1 MGSTALTRARSWTV
15 GILSASAVATGI
27 VGVHLAED
35 HAAAVASTGT
45 SPSSSTGSQT
55 PQQQS
60 NSATNCAD
68 QPFQQGNQPGFGG
81 SGTQLNREDGE
92 HDHEGGD
99 DEGQSHEAELSAFVT
114 QSPQL
119 AQLGQPAQLGQ
130 SALLALA
137 ADPCQ
142 TVPNNQGSQPNQ
154 ANPNQ
159 NGFGS
164 PGQLGSGSGAPQ
176 VMSRGS

>member
-35 HAAAVASTGT
+35 HAAAVASTGS

-81 SGTQLNREDGE
+81 PGTQLNREDGE
-92 HDHEGGD
+92 HDHEGGG
-99 DEGQSHEAELSAFVT
+99 EGQSYEAELSAFVT

-119 AQLGQPAQLGQ
+119 AQVGQSAQLGQ
-130 SALLALA
+130 SAQFGLA

-142 TVPNNQGSQPNQ
+142 SVPNNQGSQPNQ
-154 ANPNQ
+154 PNLNQ